1 MMAED
6 LLDFEQVDAARYTHL
21 TSHTN
26 DQAKARIDALMAR
39 FTIDWGAV
47 K

>member
-1 MMAED
+1 LGD
-6 LLDFEQVDAARYTHL
+6 THL

-26 DQAKARIDALMAR
+26 DQAKARIDALMGR